1 MIEAEWDSTN
11 RRMKWKRKHNQ
22 DGSETEE
29 ENENENEGV
38 PLQRPR
44 RESPDSNENMS
55 KFSDLLKDYLKCT

>member
-1 MIEAEWDSTN
+1 
-11 RRMKWKRKHNQ
+11 MKWKRKHNQ

-29 ENENENEGV
+29 ENENEGV

-44 RESPDSNENMS
+44 KESPDSNENMS

>member
-11 RRMKWKRKHNQ
+11 RRMKWKRKYNQ

-29 ENENENEGV
+29 ENENEGV

-44 RESPDSNENMS
+44 RESPDSNENMG

>member
-1 MIEAEWDSTN
+1 VIEAEWDRTN
-11 RRMKWKRKHNQ
+11 RRMKWKRKHSE

-29 ENENENEGV
+29 ENNEGV

-44 RESPDSNENMS
+44 RESPESNENMS

>member
-1 MIEAEWDSTN
+1 
-11 RRMKWKRKHNQ
+11 MKWKRKHSE

-29 ENENENEGV
+29 ENNEGV

-44 RESPDSNENMS
+44 RESPDSNENMD

>member
-11 RRMKWKRKHNQ
+11 RRMTWKRKYNQ

-29 ENENENEGV
+29 ENENEGV
-38 PLQRPR
+38 PFQRPR
-44 RESPDSNENMS
+44 RENPDSNENMS